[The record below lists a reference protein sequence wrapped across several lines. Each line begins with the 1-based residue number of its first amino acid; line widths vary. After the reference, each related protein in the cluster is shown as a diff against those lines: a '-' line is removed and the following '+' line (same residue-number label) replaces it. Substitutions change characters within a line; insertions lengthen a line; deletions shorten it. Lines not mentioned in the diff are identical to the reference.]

1 MNIKR
6 ILDNLE
12 EIIGAILF
20 IMMFVI
26 LVAQIVF
33 RQIFD
38 SPLVWSEELA
48 ILLFT
53 YVGMLGVSI
62 GIKYRQHVFIDF
74 LYNKFSGKGLKVA
87 NTFIQSVVFISLI
100 AMIQIGYK
108 LFLRKKIFQLIALKI
123 SAGWMYIALPLIATL
138 MLIRFFQVIREDYKE
153 GKFIISPKHVETE
166 SDEKVVSK
174 EC

>member
-20 IMMFVI
+20 IMMFAI

-62 GIKYRQHVFIDF
+62 GVKYRQHVFIDF
-74 LYNKFSGKGLKVA
+74 LYNKFSGKGLKIA
-87 NTFIQSVVFISLI
+87 NTFIQSVVFISLV

-123 SAGWMYIALPLIATL
+123 SAGWMYIALPLIVTL
-138 MLIRFFQVIREDYKE
+138 MLIRFFQVLREDYKD
-153 GKFIISPKHVETE
+153 GKFIISPKNIDNE

>member
-12 EIIGAILF
+12 EIVGAILF
-20 IMMFVI
+20 IMMFAI
-26 LVAQIVF
+26 LVAQIIF

-74 LYNKFSGKGLKVA
+74 LYNKFSGKGLKIA
-87 NTFIQSVVFISLI
+87 NTFIQSVVFISLV

-108 LFLRKKIFQLIALKI
+108 LFLRKKIFQLIAL
-123 SAGWMYIALPLIATL
+123 PLIATL
-138 MLIRFFQVIREDYKE
+138 MLIRFFQVLREDYKE
-153 GKFIISPKHVETE
+153 GKFIISPKHIETE

>member
-6 ILDNLE
+6 ILNNLE

-62 GIKYRQHVFIDF
+62 GVKYRQHVFIDF
-74 LYNKFSGKGLKVA
+74 LYNKFSGKGLKIA

-123 SAGWMYIALPLIATL
+123 SAGWMYVALPLIATL
-138 MLIRFFQVIREDYKE
+138 MLIRFFQVLREDYKE
-153 GKFIISPKHVETE
+153 GKFIISPKHVETK

>member
-12 EIIGAILF
+12 EIIGAVLF
-20 IMMFVI
+20 IAMFGI
-26 LVAQIVF
+26 LVAQIIF

-74 LYNKFSGKGLKVA
+74 LYNKFSGKGLKIA

-100 AMIQIGYK
+100 VMIQIGYK
-108 LFLRKKIFQLIALKI
+108 LFLRKKIFKLIALKI
-123 SAGWMYIALPLIATL
+123 SSGWMYGALLIIATL
-138 MLIRFFQVIREDYKE
+138 MLIRFLQILREDYKE
-153 GKFIISPKHVETE
+153 GKFIISPKQETE
-166 SDEKVVSK
+166 RDERVVS
-174 EC
+174 E

>member
-6 ILDNLE
+6 ILYNLE
-12 EIIGAILF
+12 EIIGAVLF
-20 IMMFVI
+20 IAMFGI
-26 LVAQIVF
+26 LVAQIIF

-74 LYNKFSGKGLKVA
+74 LYNKFSGKGLKIA
-87 NTFIQSVVFISLI
+87 NTFIQSVVFISLVV
-100 AMIQIGYK
+100 MIQIGYK
-108 LFLRKKIFQLIALKI
+108 LFLRKKIFKLIALKI
-123 SAGWMYIALPLIATL
+123 SSGWMYGALPIIATL
-138 MLIRFFQVIREDYKE
+138 MLIRFLQILREDYKE
-153 GKFIISPKHVETE
+153 GKFIISPKQETE
-166 SDEKVVSK
+166 RDERVVS
-174 EC
+174 E

>member
-12 EIIGAILF
+12 EIIGAVLF
-20 IMMFVI
+20 IAMFGI
-26 LVAQIVF
+26 LVAQIIF

-74 LYNKFSGKGLKVA
+74 LYNKFSGKGLKIA
-87 NTFIQSVVFISLI
+87 NTFIQSVVFISLVV
-100 AMIQIGYK
+100 MIQIGYK
-108 LFLRKKIFQLIALKI
+108 LFLRKKIFKLIALKI
-123 SAGWMYIALPLIATL
+123 SSGWMYGALPIIATL
-138 MLIRFFQVIREDYKE
+138 MLIRFLQILREDYKE
-153 GKFIISPKHVETE
+153 GKFIISPKQETE
-166 SDEKVVSK
+166 RDERVVS
-174 EC
+174 E

>member
-12 EIIGAILF
+12 EIIGAVLF
-20 IMMFVI
+20 IAMFGV
-26 LVAQIVF
+26 LVAQIIF

-62 GIKYRQHVFIDF
+62 GIKYKQHVFIDF
-74 LYNKFSGKGLKVA
+74 LYNKFSGKGQKIA
-87 NTFIQSVVFISLI
+87 NTFIQSVVFISLVV
-100 AMIQIGYK
+100 MIQIGYK
-108 LFLRKKIFQLIALKI
+108 LFLRKKIFKLIALKI
-123 SAGWMYIALPLIATL
+123 SSGWMYGALPVLATL
-138 MLIRFFQVIREDYKE
+138 MLIRFLQVLREDYKE
-153 GKFIISPKHVETE
+153 GKFIISPKQETE
-166 SDEKVVSK
+166 RDERVVS
-174 EC
+174 E

>member
-6 ILDNLE
+6 ILNNLE

-62 GIKYRQHVFIDF
+62 GVKYRQHVFIDF
-74 LYNKFSGKGLKVA
+74 LYNKFSGKGLKIA

-123 SAGWMYIALPLIATL
+123 SAGWMYVALPLIATL
-138 MLIRFFQVIREDYKE
+138 MLIRFFQVLREDYKE

>member
-12 EIIGAILF
+12 EIIGAVLF
-20 IMMFVI
+20 IAMFGI
-26 LVAQIVF
+26 LVAQIIF

-74 LYNKFSGKGLKVA
+74 LYNKFSGKGLKIA
-87 NTFIQSVVFISLI
+87 NAFIQSVVFISLI
-100 AMIQIGYK
+100 VMIQIGYK
-108 LFLRKKIFQLIALKI
+108 LFLRKKIFKLIALKI
-123 SAGWMYIALPLIATL
+123 SSGWMYGALPIIATL
-138 MLIRFFQVIREDYKE
+138 MLIRFLQILREDYKE
-153 GKFIISPKHVETE
+153 GKFIISPKQETE
-166 SDEKVVSK
+166 RDERVVS
-174 EC
+174 E